1 MRKIKKNKKIIFIS
15 DEVIYDIDNNMI
27 HQITLSIIENTLGE
41 KLETPNIIIRKIN
54 KYNKKLMWNNSKI
67 RNYLKKIEILLLRVF
82 EYEEIQVKT

>member
-27 HQITLSIIENTLGE
+27 HQITLSIIENKLGE
-41 KLETPNIIIRKIN
+41 QLETPNIIIRKIN